1 MIGQDVFMQRG
12 DVVAV
17 EMDFWSHVGGEER
30 FEYVVDFIEYPR
42 MVDDVDCVGVD
53 GEARLEKKIL

>member
-1 MIGQDVFMQRG
+1 MQRG